1 MRFSFK
7 SNRPRIQ
14 LTKLTD
20 AEKQQA
26 QLVSSMKRT
35 AMEERKAASMAT
47 NIATGLAERGRPSIV
62 DSFRLGSSR
71 TLHRRSKSVM
81 PSRRNNTTTRSKKN
95 KSADD
100 LIQNQVA
107 NDLTRYGRA
116 KVKQNTKTESLLDRI
131 HNMPLDVQGEIYSWI
146 GEPKTQRPEISN
158 KEVRN
163 RFERI
168 HLLQLMRDKKI
179 DEWVYAQADDAFDDE
194 ESTFSG
200 PYNTSMFK
208 TKYRGGLP
216 YISHNGK
223 VFAKSFEEFKA
234 KTRIEYSVTGDY
246 IRFRVLPKMLKSDN
260 ESDYDGF
267 IVPDTFLDHLEPR
280 PNGGPWYEIRSY
292 EFEGRPD
299 LYPEFDNRTRTFV
312 RRQFDHIDKRSM
324 DIHLL
329 RFHNMPSKLMIV
341 YLPYSYI

>member
-1 MRFSFK
+1 MPFSFK

-26 QLVSSMKRT
+26 QLASSMKRT
-35 AMEERKAASMAT
+35 AMEERKAASLAT
-47 NIATGLAERGRPSIV
+47 NIAKGLAERGRPSIV
-62 DSFRLGSSR
+62 NSFKLPSSR

-81 PSRRNNTTTRSKKN
+81 PSRQSNTTTRSKKN

-146 GEPKTQRPEISN
+146 GEPQRPEISN

-163 RFERI
+163 RFDRI

-179 DEWVYAQADDAFDDE
+179 DEWVYDQPDDAFE
-194 ESTFSG
+194 LGESKFNCL
-200 PYNTSMFK
+200 YNTSMFK

-216 YISHNGK
+216 YISHDGQ

-234 KTRIEYSVTGDY
+234 KTRIEYSVTGEY
-246 IRFRVLPKMLKSDN
+246 ILFRVLPKMLISDN

-280 PNGGPWYEIRSY
+280 QNGGPWYEN
-292 EFEGRPD
+292 EFSG
-299 LYPEFDNRTRTFV
+299 LAEFDNHTRVFV
-312 RRQFDHIDKRSM
+312 RTQFDHIDKRSM
-324 DIHLL
+324 NIHLL
-329 RFHNMPSKLMIV
+329 RFHNIPSKFMIV
-341 YLPYSYI
+341 YLPWL